1 MANMAFTFLPQ
12 VADGGLMLLVHTSRP
27 PNDAEWGA
35 YYAELV
41 KQDPRRLKSLA
52 FTDGGAPN
60 GAQRKQV
67 NDFLAGQS
75 SRACVV
81 TASAMVRGVVSA
93 LSWFNAQMKAFS
105 PQDVDAALRYLG
117 VLEDE
122 MASVR
127 VEIQLLRVKLGN
139 DKLKSIIAA

>member
-1 MANMAFTFLPQ
+1 MANMAFTFLPH
-12 VADGGLMLLVHTSRP
+12 VADGGLMILVHTSRP

-41 KQDPRRLKSLA
+41 KQDARRLKSLA

-75 SRACVV
+75 SRACAV
-81 TASAMVRGVVSA
+81 TSSAMVRGVVRA

-105 PQDVDAALRYLG
+105 PHEVDAALRYLG
-117 VLEDE
+117 VRADE

-127 VEIQLLRVKLGN
+127 AEIQGLRVKLG
-139 DKLKSIIAA
+139 DTDLKSILAV